1 MRVSGYGKGSLNF
14 HFLPGERKPSAY
26 ILYPLNFRAM
36 LKNNGSRIGENLKKN
51 IRVFGRVLDFKFYTK
66 MFPPAPGDGTKKRE
80 LKRHE
85 TKRLREPVWFRA

>member
-66 MFPPAPGDGTKKRE
+66 MFPPAPGDGTKN
-80 LKRHE
+80 
-85 TKRLREPVWFRA
+85 VS